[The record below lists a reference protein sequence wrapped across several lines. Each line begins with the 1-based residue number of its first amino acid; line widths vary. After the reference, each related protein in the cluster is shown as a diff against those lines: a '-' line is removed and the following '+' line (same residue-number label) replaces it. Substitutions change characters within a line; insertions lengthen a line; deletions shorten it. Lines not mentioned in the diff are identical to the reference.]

1 VSYIFSG
8 QQASDE
14 TMDLTAGL
22 NVLTPPETPTRPDLM
37 AAGNAALHQDLSG
50 VTYLGYLVVDL
61 HWSRWVRSEDVV
73 GQCCLRT

>member
-1 VSYIFSG
+1 MANSFRNYLKRRREFVLSSVTYIFSG

-37 AAGNAALHQDLSG
+37 AAGTAALHQDLSG
-50 VTYLGYLVVDL
+50 NLI
-61 HWSRWVRSEDVV
+61 
-73 GQCCLRT
+73 